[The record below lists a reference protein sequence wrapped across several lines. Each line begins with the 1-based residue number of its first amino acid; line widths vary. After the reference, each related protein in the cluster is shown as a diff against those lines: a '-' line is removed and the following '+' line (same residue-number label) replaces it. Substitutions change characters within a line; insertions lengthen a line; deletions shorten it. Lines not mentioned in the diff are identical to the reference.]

1 MNIYND
7 DVLGN
12 MLKTDLR
19 NYLHQLGNTISVF
32 DKKKNE
38 IINIIKYKTELYCY
52 YRNLINNTI
61 NEPDKTLI
69 GEQRNVFRSVFSF
82 LMGIIEKEKISQK
95 LNNFFIPDI
104 SNFISSKLNYSDYP
118 KIKNRLGIL
127 IGGAGTG
134 KTYMV
139 SHIISKLIELSV
151 FNRNDPNIIINTDIQ
166 ILAPTNK
173 AIKVIKNKIGDILKE
188 KNIVSLNMRF
198 WTISKFLQQ
207 EIQYTSDGNV
217 TYKTN
222 IDINKNGYNNI
233 KYIIIDE
240 ASMISKN
247 NWNDLNTFIFKRL
260 PNVKILLIG
269 DDCQLPPVNELSSI
283 IFNVRCKRFK
293 LNDIVRT
300 HSKEITE
307 TYNLYRDAV
316 INSKIIEELPPEGE
330 DLKYIK
336 DFEKTIQN
344 NFNVYNDKVIAYSN
358 NSVDKYN
365 ELVRNIIFDNP
376 IEKYVVGEK
385 IIFGSSVRCANIKG
399 SVVEA
404 KYQFYANDEATIR
417 SVEKIKINT
426 IFTHSSETEYNL
438 EKIFPKEIFDV
449 YKLILEI
456 DDIIYVV
463 YKVQEDSEL
472 LFNDYFE
479 DVFEKVKL
487 LSKNK
492 KLNRKYIS
500 NIWNIVYTVK
510 NTIDIPIKYSY
521 ALTVYKSQGS
531 TFDKVFIDLED
542 VHECVKNNDVLNKTI
557 YTAVTRASKK
567 IHCFKPTLSDYYI
580 NDLKQFSF
588 LKKYNRLDKNN
599 IYSILKDGQN
609 IIYTRNEYQT
619 KNFRKLVRG
628 RIIHILNNTIHIG
641 NSQFSW
647 ELKLKDDII
656 VYLQSI

>member
-1 MNIYND
+1 MKIYTD
-7 DVLGN
+7 AELSK

-19 NYLHQLGNTISVF
+19 NHLYHLGNTTDVV
-32 DKKKNE
+32 DKRKKD
-38 IINIIKYKTELYCY
+38 IINMIKYETGPYCY
-52 YRNLINNTI
+52 YRNIINKTI

-69 GEQRNVFRSVFSF
+69 GDQRNVFRSVFSF
-82 LMGIIEKEKISQK
+82 LMGITEKEKIIQK
-95 LNNFFIPDI
+95 LNDFFIPEM
-104 SNFISSKLNYSDYP
+104 SNLIASKLDYTDYP
-118 KIKNRLGIL
+118 KIKDRLGLL

-139 SHIISKLIELSV
+139 SNIISKLIQLSQLQGD
-151 FNRNDPNIIINTDIQ
+151 DPFSYMTIQ

-173 AIKVIKNKIGDILKE
+173 AINVIKNKIRDILTE
-188 KNIVSLNMRF
+188 NCILPLNLEF

-207 EIQYTSDGNV
+207 EIEYTSDGNV
-217 TYKTN
+217 IYKTN
-222 IDINKNGYNNI
+222 LDINKNGYRHI

-240 ASMISKN
+240 SSMISRN
-247 NWNDLNTFIFKRL
+247 NWNDLNTFVFKRL

-269 DDCQLPPVNELSSI
+269 DDCQLPPVKELSSI
-283 IFNVRCKRFK
+283 IFNFRFKRFK

-300 HSKEITE
+300 QSKEITE

-316 INSKIIEELPPEGE
+316 INSKIIEELPPEGD

-336 DFEKTIQN
+336 DFEETIKN
-344 NFNVYNDKVIAYSN
+344 NFNVDNDKVISYSN

-365 ELVRNIIFDNP
+365 DLVRNIIFNNP
-376 IEKYVVGEK
+376 DEKYVVGEK
-385 IIFGSSVRCANIKG
+385 VIFGSSVRCANING
-399 SVVEA
+399 SIVEA
-404 KYQFYANDEATIR
+404 KYQFYANDEATVRTI
-417 SVEKIKINT
+417 EKVTINT
-426 IFTHSSETEYNL
+426 IFTHSSETKYNL
-438 EKIFPKEIFDV
+438 EKIFPEEKFDV
-449 YKLILEI
+449 YKLILEM
-456 DDIIYVV
+456 DGSLYTV
-463 YKVQEDSEL
+463 YKVQEDSEI

-492 KLNRKYIS
+492 KLNRSYVS
-500 NIWNIVYTVK
+500 NLWNIFYTVK

-542 VHECVKNNDVLNKTI
+542 VHECVKNNNVLNKTI
-557 YTAVTRASKK
+557 YTSVTRASEK
-567 IHCFKPTLSDYYI
+567 IHCFKPNLSDYYI
-580 NDLKQFSF
+580 NDLKQFPY
-588 LKKYNRLDKNN
+588 LKKYNRLDKNKL
-599 IYSILKDGQN
+599 YSILKGGQN

-619 KNFRKLVRG
+619 KNVRKLVRG
-628 RIIHILNNTIHIG
+628 RIIHILHNTIHVG

-647 ELKLKDDII
+647 ELKPKDDII